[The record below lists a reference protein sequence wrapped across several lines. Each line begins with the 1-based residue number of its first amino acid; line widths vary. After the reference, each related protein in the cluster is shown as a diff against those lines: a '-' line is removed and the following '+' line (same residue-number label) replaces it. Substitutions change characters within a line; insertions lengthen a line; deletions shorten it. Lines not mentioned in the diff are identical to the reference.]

1 MHYILYII
9 LCIIYIIM
17 LSHLGTGS
25 WSYICRGLNAGDV
38 VSNVYNITYYI
49 HNPYVYNIY
58 VLYCPL
64 GTYRGLGF
72 NV

>member
-38 VSNVYNITYYI
+38 VSDVHNTMYYI
-49 HNPYVYNIY
+49 
-58 VLYCPL
+58 L
-64 GTYRGLGF
+64 
-72 NV
+72 